1 MNAKPSR
8 HLNLL
13 RARRKRSALSQRE
26 IAFLLGA
33 HNGSKVS
40 RYEQLTR
47 EPELKTALAYEVIFK
62 CPVSELFPG
71 LFKKVKAVVQERAKV
86 LAKRALQG
94 NSKSLLAQKR
104 KSVAN
109 IINQEKKKDDE
120 A

>member
-1 MNAKPSR
+1 MSAKSSR

-13 RARRKRSALSQRE
+13 RARRERSALSQQE
-26 IAFLLGA
+26 SAFLLGTQ
-33 HNGSKVS
+33 NGSKVS

-47 EPELKTALAYEVIFK
+47 EPVLRTALAYEVIFK

-94 NSKSLLAQKR
+94 SSKSLLAQKR
-104 KSVAN
+104 KSVAD
-109 IINQEKKKDDE
+109 IINLEKKKGE
-120 A
+120 KE